1 MRDYKDYRAD
11 EGNTTGWASLF
22 WTVCALVILIPV
34 YAWMDSR
41 DAPQQ
46 YECAPVMEMS
56 MPIQDVTRI

>member
-1 MRDYKDYRAD
+1 MMRDYKDFRAD
-11 EGNTTGWASLF
+11 EGNTTGWAAIF
-22 WTVCALVILIPV
+22 WTVVVLVLLIPI

-46 YECAPVMEMS
+46 YECGTMEMS